1 MKNYEDR
8 DSYGIYKG
16 DNKGSG
22 VRLLG
27 AETLIGNAVCNQAGE
42 DLGDIKEIM
51 LDPANG
57 KVCYA
62 VLSFGGLFGIGGKFF
77 AVPWNALKLD
87 TEKKHFV
94 LNVDK
99 DRLENAPVFDKSH
112 WPNMAD
118 KSWENEIHSYYGTT
132 KQ

>member
-1 MKNYEDR
+1 MNYEDR
-8 DSYGIYKG
+8 DTHGIYKG
-16 DNKGSG
+16 DNQTSG
-22 VRLLG
+22 ARLMG
-27 AETLIGNAVCNQAGE
+27 AETLIGNDVCNQNGD

-51 LDPANG
+51 LDTATG

-62 VLSFGGLFGIGGKFF
+62 VLSFGGVLGIGSKLF
-77 AVPWNALKLD
+77 AVPWDALKLD
-87 TEKKHFV
+87 TKEKHFV

-99 DRLENAPVFDKSH
+99 NRLKNAPGFDKDN

>member
-1 MKNYEDR
+1 MNYEDR
-8 DSYGIYKG
+8 DTHGIYKTN
-16 DNKGSG
+16 DVNSG
-22 VRLLG
+22 NRLMG
-27 AETLIGNAVCNQAGE
+27 AETLIGNDVCNQQGE

-51 LDPANG
+51 LDTATG

-62 VLSFGGLFGIGGKFF
+62 VLAFGGVLGIGSKLF
-77 AVPWNALKLD
+77 AVPWSALNLD
-87 TEKKHFV
+87 AENKHFV

-99 DRLENAPVFDKSH
+99 ERLDKAPGFDKDH
-112 WPNMAD
+112 WPDMAD